1 MTIVNYCILQKDG
14 KQTRDLFFGRKM
26 SLKKNC
32 SDNVS
37 HAPIKKKKAVTFY
50 CWIVEFDRAKLLPV
64 AVMVLGNRDMRFNK
78 SYSLP

>member
-1 MTIVNYCILQKDG
+1 MFLMH
-14 KQTRDLFFGRKM
+14 L
-26 SLKKNC
+26 L
-32 SDNVS
+32 
-37 HAPIKKKKAVTFY
+37 KKKKKTVTFY